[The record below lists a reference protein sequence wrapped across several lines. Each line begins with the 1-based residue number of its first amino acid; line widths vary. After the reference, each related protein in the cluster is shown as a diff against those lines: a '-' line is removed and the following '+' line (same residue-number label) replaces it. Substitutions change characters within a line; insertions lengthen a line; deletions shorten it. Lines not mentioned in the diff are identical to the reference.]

1 MCYFLMHKRIAILF
15 KPLIQL
21 LVSNGPLR
29 NGSGH
34 LTSVIALVL
43 AILSVLSV
51 FALHFPEYLT
61 TPEVRRRLDVD
72 LLRQILLAALVIA
85 GTFSVLN
92 FLLGHR
98 RWLASVSF
106 SLVLLATAL
115 GGHAVRVDPD
125 FPNDTPYIGL
135 DWFVLDLLASSLLFI
150 FIEKLRPLRSNQ
162 PVFRSEWQTDLAH
175 FALIHL
181 FVGLLMAIVNST
193 AHGALAVLGVQPW
206 HAMIGKLGW
215 PIALPL
221 CILLADL
228 VQYAIHRSFHEIP
241 LLWRFHSI
249 HHSVKTMDWL
259 AGSRLH
265 LLEVLLTRSLVLT
278 ALLLAGFSKGVIDA
292 YILIVGFH
300 AVLNHSNV
308 NLSLGPLSNI
318 IVTPAYHHWHHACES
333 IALNRNYAAH
343 LPIID
348 RLLGTQCKP
357 ETEFPTHYGIIEND
371 VPQGFWAQC
380 RHPFR

>member
-1 MCYFLMHKRIAILF
+1 MYKRIAILF

-43 AILSVLSV
+43 AVLSVLSV
-51 FALHFPEYLT
+51 FAFHFPEYLT

-150 FIEKLRPLRSNQ
+150 FIEKLRPLRSDQ

-215 PIALPL
+215 LIALPL

-265 LLEVLLTRSLVLT
+265 LIEVVLTRSLVLA
-278 ALLLAGFSKGVIDA
+278 ALLLAGF
-292 YILIVGFH
+292 
-300 AVLNHSNV
+300 
-308 NLSLGPLSNI
+308 
-318 IVTPAYHHWHHACES
+318 
-333 IALNRNYAAH
+333 
-343 LPIID
+343 
-348 RLLGTQCKP
+348 
-357 ETEFPTHYGIIEND
+357 
-371 VPQGFWAQC
+371 
-380 RHPFR
+380 

>member
-1 MCYFLMHKRIAILF
+1 M

-21 LVSNGPLR
+21 LASNGALR
-29 NGSGH
+29 SGSGL
-34 LTSVIALVL
+34 LTGVIALVL
-43 AILSVLSV
+43 AVLSVLSV
-51 FALHFPEYLT
+51 LAFHFPEYLT
-61 TPEVRRRLDVD
+61 TPEVRRRLDID
-72 LLRQILLAALVIA
+72 LLRRILLAALVIA

-92 FLLGHR
+92 FVRGQR

-106 SLVLLATAL
+106 SLVLIAVVL
-115 GGHAVRVDPD
+115 GGHNVYVDPN
-125 FPNDTPYIGL
+125 FPDNTPYIGL

-150 FIEKLRPLRSNQ
+150 FIEKLRPLRPEQ
-162 PVFRSEWQTDLAH
+162 PVFRPEWQTDLAH

-181 FVGLLMAIVNST
+181 LVGLLMAIVNST
-193 AHGALAVLGVQPW
+193 AHGALGFLGFQPW
-206 HAMIGKLGW
+206 HALIGQLGW
-215 PIALPL
+215 AFALPL
-221 CILLADL
+221 CILAADL

-241 LLWRFHSI
+241 ALWRFHAI
-249 HHSVKTMDWL
+249 HHSAKTMDWL

-265 LLEVLLTRSLVLT
+265 LVEVVITRSLVLA
-278 ALLLAGFSKGVIDA
+278 ALLLAGFSKSVIDA

-308 NLSLGPLSNI
+308 NLNLGPLRHL
-318 IVTPAYHHWHHACES
+318 IVTPAYHHWHHASES
-333 IALNRNYAAH
+333 IVLDRNYAAH

-357 ETEFPTHYGIIEND
+357 ETPWPTQYGVVKDD
-371 VPQGFWAQC
+371 VPPGFWAQC